1 MYTAYYWSKKFQKWL
16 SREGEASESQGTKGE
31 DVVGKVPEEKAWGGS
46 SKRVESGRI
55 SGKLLDSAYH
65 SAIKKKQ
72 RKRDKPFSFVV

>member
-1 MYTAYYWSKKFQKWL
+1 MYTAYCWSKVFQKWL
-16 SREGEASESQGTKGE
+16 SREEEASGSQGTKGE
-31 DVVGKVPEEKAWGGS
+31 GVLGKAREEKAGGGS

>member
-1 MYTAYYWSKKFQKWL
+1 ML
-16 SREGEASESQGTKGE
+16 
-31 DVVGKVPEEKAWGGS
+31 GKAREEKAGGGS

-72 RKRDKPFSFVV
+72 CKEKETNHSPS